1 MFLQIMDTA
10 SVNKEKENPMAFT
23 LWRDRENRIVDPEL
37 FSTKAEEFAQQI
49 DREGTSTINKRTQLR
64 NFYDE
69 IMRLNIQAQDNPDA
83 WDLVLPQVHMVI
95 AKAAYA
101 KGRNLISDGF
111 LARIR
116 WRPPVTSRC
125 SPPTSRPSWVFTDC
139 IQNKRTTIGLQRKEQ
154 L

>member
-1 MFLQIMDTA
+1 
-10 SVNKEKENPMAFT
+10 MAFT

-116 WRPPVTSRC
+116 EGIGQVETPGDLK
-125 SPPTSRPSWVFTDC
+125 VFTTHLEAFMGFYRLYS
-139 IQNKRTTIGLQRKEQ
+139 K
-154 L
+154 